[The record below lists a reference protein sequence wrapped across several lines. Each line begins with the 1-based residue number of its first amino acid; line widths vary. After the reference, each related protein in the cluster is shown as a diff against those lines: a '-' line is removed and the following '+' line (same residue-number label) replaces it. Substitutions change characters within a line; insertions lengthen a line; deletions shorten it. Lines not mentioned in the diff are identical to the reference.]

1 MKQQGK
7 TEPQPQKRKARKAFA
22 VGDLRVA
29 EKRREMKGKGEKEMY
44 THLNAEF
51 QRIVRRVKKALLS
64 EQCKELEESNRMGKT
79 KDLLKKLEMSRE
91 HFMQGRA

>member
-44 THLNAEF
+44 THLNA
-51 QRIVRRVKKALLS
+51 
-64 EQCKELEESNRMGKT
+64 
-79 KDLLKKLEMSRE
+79 
-91 HFMQGRA
+91 